1 MVNRETGT
9 RTERCYLLLSSCLNE
24 QSIALQR
31 GNAKAEKE
39 KIRVLLKDAINE
51 GAKGLSTGLIY
62 PPGIYSDTSE
72 IIELKQTHLSA
83 VKQRSVDENDLNR
96 EPLGDGLDDAEAQLL
111 RNLVKVKD
119 EEIKQLRR

>member
-1 MVNRETGT
+1 MQ
-9 RTERCYLLLSSCLNE
+9 ERH
-24 QSIALQR
+24 
-31 GNAKAEKE
+31 
-39 KIRVLLKDAINE
+39 
-51 GAKGLSTGLIY
+51 
-62 PPGIYSDTSE
+62 TSE